1 MPEDPPSI
9 LPRGTIILPP
19 VNPSPQRPASAV
31 YIQSVSG
38 FCCSTGQA
46 AGISSS
52 GGGGPPASSNATR
65 HSGSSESRLA
75 TTAPAEPPPTTTK
88 SNGPAFGAAF
98 GCPFIDTPPRG
109 RSFKRICGP
118 RQGRQILTC
127 SSLSCPDGGCL
138 AARSCIT
145 SSAVCPM
152 AEAAVQKPVTGWC
165 CPLAGPPRQSG
176 PRHLAVPPAAA
187 RGAPPAGGTPP
198 PQNRE

>member
-19 VNPSPQRPASAV
+19 VNPSPHWPASAV

-88 SNGPAFGAAF
+88 SNDPAIVLAY
-98 GCPFIDTPPRG
+98 GCPLIDPPPLD
-109 RSFKRICGP
+109 RSCKRIRGP
-118 RQGRQILTC
+118 RQDRETGARRRQ
-127 SSLSCPDGGCL
+127 
-138 AARSCIT
+138 R
-145 SSAVCPM
+145 
-152 AEAAVQKPVTGWC
+152 
-165 CPLAGPPRQSG
+165 
-176 PRHLAVPPAAA
+176 
-187 RGAPPAGGTPP
+187 
-198 PQNRE
+198 